1 MFKFRAMK
9 NLAAILLLALSIT
22 FARAQQ
28 KTIDSLQKE
37 LSTVNAD
44 TNRVLLLGELVKI
57 YTLFKPDT
65 ALMLAQEAYNL
76 SQQLHF
82 AKGEALSLN
91 RIATAYATV
100 GDYPKALQFFTKA
113 LKICED
119 IGDQTGI
126 GRSINNIGNLYL
138 IQGDYKKALEYFMQ
152 AKNSQGING
161 DNYLKTVIFLNIGES
176 YLHLNQSD
184 SALYY
189 LEAYYPVSKQN
200 RQEDLYGDFERLLGD
215 VKVLNDHT
223 DEAFNYFDKSISSY
237 EAVDD
242 KQHLSMT
249 YQSIAKLYQ
258 KINRPDSAIRYAKK
272 SLVAA
277 QLGSYNQG
285 IFNASKL
292 LSVFYEGK
300 NDKEAFRYFK
310 IATAAKDSLFSQ
322 DKVKQLLSLSF
333 EEKQHQQDI
342 ETARANY
349 LNQIKLYVLG
359 GVLVVFLLLAI
370 ILFRNNRQKQK
381 ANTLLK
387 EQKQEIQK
395 TLTELK
401 STQTLLIQSEKMASL
416 GELTAGIAHEIQNP
430 LNFVNNFS
438 EVNTELIDELKGER
452 SKVKGER
459 NEELEDEILN
469 DVKQNLEKII
479 HHGKRADAIVK
490 GMLQHSHISTG
501 QKEPTDINALVD
513 EYLRLSYHGM
523 RAKDP
528 RDSVNKSFNATLQ
541 TDFDTSIEKINVVPQ
556 DIGRVLLNL
565 FNNAFY
571 GVTEKKKHQK
581 ENYEPT
587 VSVSTKKLNNK
598 IEIRVKDNG
607 IGIPEKVVDKIFQ
620 PFFTT
625 KPTGQGTGLG
635 LSLAYDIIKAH
646 GGEIKVETKEG
657 EGAEFIISLPLK
669 T

>member
-1 MFKFRAMK
+1 MK

>member
-1 MFKFRAMK
+1 MK

-342 ETARANY
+342 ETAKANY

-370 ILFRNNRQKQK
+370 ILFRN
-381 ANTLLK
+381 T
-387 EQKQEIQK
+387 
-395 TLTELK
+395 
-401 STQTLLIQSEKMASL
+401 
-416 GELTAGIAHEIQNP
+416 
-430 LNFVNNFS
+430 
-438 EVNTELIDELKGER
+438 
-452 SKVKGER
+452 
-459 NEELEDEILN
+459 
-469 DVKQNLEKII
+469 
-479 HHGKRADAIVK
+479 
-490 GMLQHSHISTG
+490 
-501 QKEPTDINALVD
+501 
-513 EYLRLSYHGM
+513 
-523 RAKDP
+523 
-528 RDSVNKSFNATLQ
+528 
-541 TDFDTSIEKINVVPQ
+541 
-556 DIGRVLLNL
+556 
-565 FNNAFY
+565 
-571 GVTEKKKHQK
+571 
-581 ENYEPT
+581 
-587 VSVSTKKLNNK
+587 
-598 IEIRVKDNG
+598 IRKNG
-607 IGIPEKVVDKIFQ
+607 F
-620 PFFTT
+620 
-625 KPTGQGTGLG
+625 
-635 LSLAYDIIKAH
+635 AW
-646 GGEIKVETKEG
+646 
-657 EGAEFIISLPLK
+657 
-669 T
+669 

>member
-242 KQHLSMT
+242 KQHLSLT

-620 PFFTT
+620 PFFTK

>member
-1 MFKFRAMK
+1 MK

-342 ETARANY
+342 ETAKANY